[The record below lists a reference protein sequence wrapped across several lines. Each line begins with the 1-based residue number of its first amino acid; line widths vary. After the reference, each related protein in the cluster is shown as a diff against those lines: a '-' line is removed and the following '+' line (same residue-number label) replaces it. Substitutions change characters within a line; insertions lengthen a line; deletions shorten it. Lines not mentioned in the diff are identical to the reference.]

1 MRKLV
6 IVLLVVAMLLPS
18 AGTAFA
24 DTIYIVQPGDT
35 LSRIAQRFGVPMAT
49 IMAANGIS
57 NPNLIFSG
65 QRLTIPGPGTGPGP
79 APTQPPGSGIQSIMS
94 ASGIAN
100 ANLIFVGQR
109 LTIPGAGGPPAATP
123 VPQPTSPP
131 PAGTQ
136 APPTG
141 SQIYVVQ
148 RGDTLSRIA
157 QRFGVAMARIMSA

>member
-79 APTQPPGSGIQSIMS
+79 APTQPPGSGNQTYIVQRGDTLFLISRRFNVSIQSIMS

-100 ANLIFVGQR
+100 ANLIF
-109 LTIPGAGGPPAATP
+109 
-123 VPQPTSPP
+123 
-131 PAGTQ
+131 
-136 APPTG
+136 
-141 SQIYVVQ
+141 
-148 RGDTLSRIA
+148 
-157 QRFGVAMARIMSA
+157 